1 MQLSVIAALIPL
13 VSLVT
18 AVGNWNCYNKDSDK
32 AKAFSQFEDWYPN
45 GACVNDAG
53 VGLPAQMCT
62 SVRRGVLE
70 TKWMDTDAARLGPSL
85 HHEPQW
91 YHGNYAEL
99 KAKFANRFLGCYPF
113 SDGRTA
119 NCS

>member
-62 SVRRGVLE
+62 SDHPCITNLNG
-70 TKWMDTDAARLGPSL
+70 T
-85 HHEPQW
+85 
-91 YHGNYAEL
+91 
-99 KAKFANRFLGCYPF
+99 
-113 SDGRTA
+113 TA
-119 NCS
+119 IMLSSKPNLLIGF